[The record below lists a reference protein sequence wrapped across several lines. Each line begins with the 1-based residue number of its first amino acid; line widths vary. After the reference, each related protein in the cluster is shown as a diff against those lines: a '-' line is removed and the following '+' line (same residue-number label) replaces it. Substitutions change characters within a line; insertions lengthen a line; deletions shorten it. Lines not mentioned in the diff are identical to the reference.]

1 MKVEPRVSEGRD
13 GKPWLP
19 AEDEFLAEHWEGLDA
34 WEPGDIGKPIGRRA
48 GSVVSRARAL
58 GLKRN
63 PEWLLAK
70 GAWQGVKDHI
80 PNGAKPWP
88 DHRFEDDA
96 REARRPFCPDVRYAR
111 RPSPAAR
118 L

>member
-19 AEDEFLAEHWEGLDA
+19 SEDDFLAQHWEGLDA
-34 WEPGDIGKPIGRRA
+34 WEPGDIGRPIGRRA

-58 GLKRN
+58 GLKRSA
-63 PEWLLAK
+63 EWLIAK
-70 GAWQGVKDHI
+70 GIWQRGGDQI
-80 PNGAKPWP
+80 PTGTKPWP
-88 DHRFEDDA
+88 DHRFEDDED
-96 REARRPFCPDVRYAR
+96 EAKRPFEPDLRYAR
-111 RPSPAAR
+111 RPPPAAR